1 MTSEK
6 YSLLDMVE
14 GEVRRLVAAEFDRV
28 IQNIL
33 DERTEAENKRA
44 ITLKIDFTP
53 AEHRKTIGVKYQVNS
68 KLAPL
73 NPAATAIQ
81 IGADPETGE
90 VGVMEITQQIPGQ
103 RNFYDNTEQGER
115 KVIPIP
121 PNKKEGQ

>member
-53 AEHRKTIGVKYQVNS
+53 AEH
-68 KLAPL
+68 
-73 NPAATAIQ
+73 
-81 IGADPETGE
+81 
-90 VGVMEITQQIPGQ
+90 
-103 RNFYDNTEQGER
+103 
-115 KVIPIP
+115 
-121 PNKKEGQ
+121 